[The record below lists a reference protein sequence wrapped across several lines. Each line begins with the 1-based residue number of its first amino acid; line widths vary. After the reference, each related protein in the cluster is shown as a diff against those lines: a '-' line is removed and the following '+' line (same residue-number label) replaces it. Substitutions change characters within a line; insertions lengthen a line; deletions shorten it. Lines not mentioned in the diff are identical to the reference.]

1 MSDPLLG
8 RLAMAPFNFRALA
21 ARAPQGPYLGEV
33 TVRRK
38 ACGRRGEVPYSESG
52 FHLPLQLTLPPLS
65 AGSDKRLFEVSR
77 FSCHHQTCQL
87 KSTSLITAAALD
99 DGRNI
104 LTH

>member
-1 MSDPLLG
+1 MRGAGCSETRHITFD
-8 RLAMAPFNFRALA
+8 FWALA

-65 AGSDKRLFEVSR
+65 AGSDKRPFE
-77 FSCHHQTCQL
+77 SCSIFLPSSDLPIKIHEPVN
-87 KSTSLITAAALD
+87 SSGA
-99 DGRNI
+99 
-104 LTH
+104 

>member
-1 MSDPLLG
+1 MLE
-8 RLAMAPFNFRALA
+8 RLATATFNFA

-65 AGSDKRLFEVSR
+65 AGSDKRLFEASSIFLPSADLPIKIHEPVNS
-77 FSCHHQTCQL
+77 SG
-87 KSTSLITAAALD
+87 A
-99 DGRNI
+99 
-104 LTH
+104 

>member
-1 MSDPLLG
+1 MSNPRPIGTSRNRVFAL
-8 RLAMAPFNFRALA
+8 ALA

>member
-8 RLAMAPFNFRALA
+8 RLAMATFNFRALA

-65 AGSDKRLFEVSR
+65 AGSDKTPFFEVSR

-87 KSTSLITAAALD
+87 ESTSLLIAAAF
-99 DGRNI
+99 
-104 LTH
+104 